1 MLVFKPKFKVEAYG
15 FVLRKALKDLT
26 EEMGFPRPRTLEE
39 VPPVVM
45 KEWERRGGE
54 KDGD

>member
-45 KEWERRGGE
+45 KEWKRRG
-54 KDGD
+54 